1 MDIQHLLDRL
11 EALLNNSRRLPFSD
25 SLLVDARR
33 AWDLIDQMR
42 ISIPEEVRQAQRIN
56 QERERILA
64 QAKEEAERIRQLARE
79 KAAQLVEEHVIT
91 QEAKKRAR
99 EIRQQALQEAES
111 IKADADDYVLEV
123 LTQLEATLNHTLTV
137 VRNGIARV
145 QRERGVLTQS
155 AQPQSAQPMEK
166 PLELGAGLED
176 DEPD

>member
-1 MDIQHLLDRL
+1 VQQG
-11 EALLNNSRRLPFSD
+11 RRIPFTSTVMVNEED
-25 SLLVDARR
+25 CLAI
-33 AWDLIDQMR
+33 IDQMR
-42 ISIPEEVRQAQRIN
+42 ISIPEEIRQAKRIN

-145 QRERGVLTQS
+145 QRERWIL
-155 AQPQSAQPMEK
+155 AQPQPMEGS
-166 PLELGAGLED
+166 LEIGSGLED
-176 DEPD
+176 DGAPIPTSDEPS